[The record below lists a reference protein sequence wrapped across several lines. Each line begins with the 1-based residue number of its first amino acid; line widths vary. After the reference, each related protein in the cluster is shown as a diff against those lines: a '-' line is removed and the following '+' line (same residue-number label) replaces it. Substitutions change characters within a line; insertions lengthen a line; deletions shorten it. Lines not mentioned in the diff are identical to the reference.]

1 MNRKSQKLAA
11 RTAPSDKVSEDNDL
25 VLDKRESD
33 IDNVVDFGVSDVVGE
48 GNSTE
53 IQSLFHLLART
64 LVLPQKLFWTWSW
77 RLLQFQRLMLP
88 ICLRICLLFLDN
100 SSIAL

>member
-64 LVLPQKLFWTWSW
+64 LLLPQTLCW